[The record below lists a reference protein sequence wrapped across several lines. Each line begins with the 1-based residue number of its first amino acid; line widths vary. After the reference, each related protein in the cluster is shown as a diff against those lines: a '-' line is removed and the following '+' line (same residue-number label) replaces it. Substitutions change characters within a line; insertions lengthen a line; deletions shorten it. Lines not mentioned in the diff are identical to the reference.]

1 MFSAA
6 APPGDRVDGDER
18 DGLMAELQ
26 LHQHEVV
33 EITRC
38 LALLPLPAASAPP
51 DAQVIFLKAQI
62 TRHRIDMA
70 LLAARLQ
77 GAA

>member
-1 MFSAA
+1 M
-6 APPGDRVDGDER
+6 DGDER
-18 DGLMAELQ
+18 DGLMAELR

-33 EITRC
+33 EITRA
-38 LALLPLPAASAPP
+38 LAHLPARRP
-51 DAQVIFLKAQI
+51 DAQVIFLKARM

-77 GAA
+77 RVA

>member
-1 MFSAA
+1 MLEAS
-6 APPGDRVDGDER
+6 EKE
-18 DGLMAELQ
+18 GLLAKLQ

-33 EITRC
+33 EITRE
-38 LALLPLPAASAPP
+38 LATLAKPRAIPALPPNNP
-51 DAQVIFLKAQI
+51 QVVLLKARM

-77 GAA
+77 RIA

>member
-1 MFSAA
+1 METS
-6 APPGDRVDGDER
+6 EKE
-18 DGLMAELQ
+18 GLLAELQ

-33 EITRC
+33 EITRE
-38 LALLPLPAASAPP
+38 LATLAKPRATPALPAN
-51 DAQVIFLKAQI
+51 DAQVVFLKARM

-77 GAA
+77 RAG